1 LIPLTATPAA
11 ESGAY
16 WLGVVGG
23 LVLVSVVLEMVRR
36 RYLRGRFALMWL
48 GLGTLAAV
56 LALFPQFLFDAAEV
70 TGVEV
75 PLNLLLFVGMI
86 LMSIMIM
93 QLSSEVG
100 RLSERTRILAEEIA
114 FLRVNPSLRSASE
127 KEQDCAPGTPPT
139 S

>member
-11 ESGAY
+11 GGGAY

-48 GLGTLAAV
+48 SLGTLAAV
-56 LALFPQFLFDAAEV
+56 LALFPQILFEAAEL

-93 QLSSEVG
+93 QMSSEVG

-114 FLRVNPSLRSASE
+114 FLRANSSVQFASE
-127 KEQDCAPGTPPT
+127 REHEAHTNASD
-139 S
+139 